1 MSLPCLLLDVDGVV
15 VKDRLLM
22 SHVKHNSIRYV
33 KNKLPECKDPALL
46 NKYLLLAH
54 GHTGVGLHKQFGID
68 VNDFNTRVYDKSLM
82 THLAE
87 VLETPGFQGDAEII
101 NDLIL
106 SGWNVTLFSNAP
118 FPWVHRTALAIS
130 DKLSVRCPGG
140 NPATAYFKPN
150 VNFYKEFDTCKSY
163 YFVDDSLKNL
173 GAVRNMPNWRPI
185 YFYDQ
190 IKENNLWCPQVTSI
204 HELALLLSISRI
216 PGNSV

>member
-22 SHVKHNSIRYV
+22 SHLKHNAIRYV

-46 NKYLLLAH
+46 NRHLLLAH
-54 GHTGVGLHKQFGID
+54 GHTGVGLSKQFGID
-68 VNDFNTRVYDKSLM
+68 VNDFNTLVYDKSLM

-87 VLETPGFQGDAEII
+87 VLESPDFQCDAEII

-106 SGWNVTLFSNAP
+106 SGWNVTLFSNSP

-130 DKLSVRCPGG
+130 DKLSIRCPGG
-140 NPATAYFKPN
+140 DPAVAYFKPN

-163 YFVDDSLKNL
+163 YYVDDSLKNL
-173 GAVRNMPNWRPI
+173 GAVRNMQNWKPI
-185 YFYDQ
+185 YFYEE
-190 IKENNLWCPQVTSI
+190 IKEPNLWCPQISSI